1 PMAEGHEIPVLQVSN
16 GGAPRAFVI
25 AGKAAALTPA
35 QAKRA
40 RYVHN
45 LKENYGRLKEYL
57 QAVEHFAVVCELSQ
71 DRIQAIRTAKDAA
84 LDELSL
90 KFEEKLKEYD
100 RRIKHGD

>member
-1 PMAEGHEIPVLQVSN
+1 MAEGHEIPVLQVGG

-25 AGKAAALTPA
+25 AGKAATLTPA

-71 DRIQAIRTAKDAA
+71 EKIQAVRAANEAA
-84 LDELSL
+84 LTELSL
-90 KFEEKLKEYD
+90 KLEEKLKAYD
-100 RRIKHGD
+100 GRIGGNP

>member
-1 PMAEGHEIPVLQVSN
+1 MAEAHEIPVLQVSN

-25 AGKAAALTPA
+25 AGKATPLTPA

-45 LKENYGRLKEYL
+45 LKENYNRLKEYL
-57 QAVEHFAVVCELSQ
+57 QAVEHFAVICELSQ
-71 DRIQAIRTAKDAA
+71 ERIQDIRKAKDAA

-90 KFEEKLKEYD
+90 KLEEKLKEYD
-100 RRIKHGD
+100 RRIREGA

>member
-1 PMAEGHEIPVLQVSN
+1 MAEDHELPVLQVDG

-25 AGKAAALTPA
+25 AGKAVTLTPA

-71 DRIQAIRTAKDAA
+71 DRIQAVRAANEAA
-84 LDELSL
+84 LAELSL
-90 KFEEKLKEYD
+90 KLEEKLKEYD